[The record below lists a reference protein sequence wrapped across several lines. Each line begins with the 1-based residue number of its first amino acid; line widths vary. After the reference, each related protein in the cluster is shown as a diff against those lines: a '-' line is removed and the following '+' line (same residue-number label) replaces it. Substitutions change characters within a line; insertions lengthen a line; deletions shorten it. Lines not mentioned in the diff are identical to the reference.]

1 MAVSQKNKNT
11 KVKKEEKKEEVVVEE
26 PKTEPQPKKRGLLFR
41 IFKILMI
48 VILFFALI
56 GGGFAVGVYLNF
68 FTPQELGQKLELN
81 KYPIIG
87 KYFGGEELSKEV
99 VEENPQA
106 VKVNFPPAVSPEKIE
121 QNVKQDLSKPVAI
134 DKEELKRQM
143 ELAQKEELKRVGKL
157 AVLYGS
163 MKPDEAVGLMEKL
176 EDKIVL
182 AIFSKMEDEQVA
194 KILARFEPDRGAEL
208 TKKMYF
214 GNNIKKNTQDNKNN
228 LAQT

>member
-87 KYFGGEELSKEV
+87 KYFGGEELSRKLW
-99 VEENPQA
+99 
-106 VKVNFPPAVSPEKIE
+106 KKTH
-121 QNVKQDLSKPVAI
+121 KQ
-134 DKEELKRQM
+134 
-143 ELAQKEELKRVGKL
+143 
-157 AVLYGS
+157 
-163 MKPDEAVGLMEKL
+163 
-176 EDKIVL
+176 
-182 AIFSKMEDEQVA
+182 
-194 KILARFEPDRGAEL
+194 
-208 TKKMYF
+208 
-214 GNNIKKNTQDNKNN
+214 
-228 LAQT
+228 

>member
-26 PKTEPQPKKRGLLFR
+26 PKTEPQPKKRGVLFR

-121 QNVKQDLSKPVAI
+121 QNVKQDLSKPLAI
-134 DKEELKRQM
+134 D
-143 ELAQKEELKRVGKL
+143 KEELKRVGKL

-176 EDKIVL
+176 EDNIVL